1 VREEEATGN
10 GGFGTEEDDC
20 GGFPQELQ
28 PQPEQLLPSETMA
41 PLSSIYLFPLHER
54 REEGTTTTAPPER
67 KVSAAQTEAAVPVVT
82 VVLAVQET
90 ETELERDEEERKFD
104 VANVLCDRIF

>member
-1 VREEEATGN
+1 MRKLRETVASVQKKTIVEV
-10 GGFGTEEDDC
+10 
-20 GGFPQELQ
+20 FPKNCSRNLNSYYHPKRWRHCHQYTC
-28 PQPEQLLPSETMA
+28 SRSM
-41 PLSSIYLFPLHER
+41 S